1 MYIHT
6 YPDKILKTKCEPI
19 TVINGDVQTLIETM
33 IEIMYKNNGIGLAA
47 PQVGIPSQII
57 IFDTNKNGLT
67 VVINPSITLNKEEF
81 FSLESCLSIPGFE
94 GKVKRKQVVYLEGT
108 DRYEKPINIEATDL
122 LAACIQ
128 HEVEHLQGI
137 LLLDRVIRSKK
148 EAYLKKLKKYRKA
161 NNNKL

>member
-1 MYIHT
+1 MHIHI

-57 IFDTNKNGLT
+57 IFDVNKNGLT

-81 FSLESCLSIPGFE
+81 FSLESCLSIPRFE
-94 GKVKRKQVVYLEGT
+94 GKVIRKQSVYLEGI

-122 LAACIQ
+122 VSACIQ
-128 HEVEHLQGI
+128 HEVDHLNGVLI
-137 LLLDRVIRSKK
+137 LDKASRMKK
-148 EAYLKKLKKYRKA
+148 ETYIRKLRKYHKKAK
-161 NNNKL
+161 

>member
-1 MYIHT
+1 MHIHI

-19 TVINGDVQTLIETM
+19 TVINGDVQTLIENM

-57 IFDTNKNGLT
+57 IFDVNKNGLT

-81 FSLESCLSIPGFE
+81 FSLESCLSIPRFE
-94 GKVKRKQVVYLEGT
+94 GKVIRKQSVYLEGI

-122 LAACIQ
+122 VSACIQ
-128 HEVEHLQGI
+128 HEVDHLNGVLI
-137 LLLDRVIRSKK
+137 LDKASRMKK
-148 EAYLKKLKKYRKA
+148 ETYIRKLRKYHKKAK
-161 NNNKL
+161 

>member
-1 MYIHT
+1 MHIHT

-19 TVINGDVQTLIETM
+19 TVINGDVQILIESM

-57 IFDTNKNGLT
+57 IFDVNKNGLT
-67 VVINPSITLNKEEF
+67 VVINPSLTLNKEEF

-94 GKVKRKQVVYLEGT
+94 GKVRRKQVIYLEGT

-128 HEVEHLQGI
+128 HEIEHLQGI
-137 LLLDRVIRSKK
+137 LLLDRASRMKK
-148 EAYLKKLKKYRKA
+148 ETYIRKSRKYHKKAK
-161 NNNKL
+161 

>member
-57 IFDTNKNGLT
+57 IFDVNKNGLT

-81 FSLESCLSIPGFE
+81 FSLESCLSIPRFE
-94 GKVKRKQVVYLEGT
+94 GKVIRKQSVYLEGI

-122 LAACIQ
+122 VSACIQ
-128 HEVEHLQGI
+128 HEVDHLNGVLI
-137 LLLDRVIRSKK
+137 LDKASRMKK
-148 EAYLKKLKKYRKA
+148 ETYIRKLRKYHKKAK
-161 NNNKL
+161 